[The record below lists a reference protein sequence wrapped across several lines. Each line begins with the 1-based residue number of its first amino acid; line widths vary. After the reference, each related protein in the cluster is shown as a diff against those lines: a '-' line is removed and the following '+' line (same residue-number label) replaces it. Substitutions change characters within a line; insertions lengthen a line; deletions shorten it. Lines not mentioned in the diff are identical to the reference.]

1 MQALELTKLV
11 TADYGQ
17 AGLIRALVLKAGLV
31 GVGLVEKG
39 SQSQRISMTTPPCL
53 QVPLPGRANLGSW
66 GENSRVRGKG
76 PRGTRPPGLKTEQPC
91 PGGSG

>member
-1 MQALELTKLV
+1 MWALELIKLV

-17 AGLIRALVLKAGLV
+17 AGLLRALVLKAGLV

-39 SQSQRISMTTPPCL
+39 SQSQRIPMTTPPCL
-53 QVPLPGRANLGSW
+53 QVPLPGRAKLGSW
-66 GENSRVRGKG
+66 GASNRLRRKG
-76 PRGTRPPGLKTEQPC
+76 PRGTRPPGLKTEQPW